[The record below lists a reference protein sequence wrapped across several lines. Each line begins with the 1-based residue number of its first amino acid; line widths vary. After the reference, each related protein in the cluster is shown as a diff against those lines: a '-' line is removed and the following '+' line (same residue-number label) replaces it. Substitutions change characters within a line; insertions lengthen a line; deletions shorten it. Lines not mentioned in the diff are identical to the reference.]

1 MARGKGEDGP
11 HPVDRHVGRRVCEK
25 RLALGYNQSDLGRAL
40 GLTFQQIQKYEKGD
54 NRIAI
59 STLARMR
66 PVLGIEA
73 EDLLPPLRDDG
84 SPIGDPLAAQG
95 GTITGVQLARLF
107 GQMRP
112 DQQRAMHDIAKI
124 VVGACAPETMAPAG
138 C

>member
-1 MARGKGEDGP
+1 MNKRSATPLDVEIGQRLKKARIRAG
-11 HPVDRHVGRRVCEK
+11 
-25 RLALGYNQSDLGRAL
+25 LTQSDLAQAA

-54 NRIAI
+54 NRVAI

-73 EDLLPPLRDDG
+73 ADLLPPLRQDG
-84 SPIGDPLAAQG
+84 TPIGDPLAAQG

-112 DQQRAMHDIAKI
+112 DQQRSMLDIARI
-124 VVGACAPETMAPAG
+124 VVNACTPEPMAAA
-138 C
+138 

>member
-1 MARGKGEDGP
+1 MNKRSATALDVEIGQRLKKARI
-11 HPVDRHVGRRVCEK
+11 RVG
-25 RLALGYNQSDLGRAL
+25 LTQSDLAQAA

-124 VVGACAPETMAPAG
+124 VVSASAPETMAAA
-138 C
+138 

>member
-1 MARGKGEDGP
+1 MNKRSATALDVEIGQRLRKARMRCSLTQTD
-11 HPVDRHVGRRVCEK
+11 
-25 RLALGYNQSDLGRAL
+25 LAEAA
-40 GLTFQQIQKYEKGD
+40 GLSFQQVQKYEKGD
-54 NRIAI
+54 NRLAI

-73 EDLLPPLRDDG
+73 EDLLPPLRNDG

-112 DQQRAMHDIAKI
+112 EQQRAMLDIAKI
-124 VVGACAPETMAPAG
+124 VVSASGPETMAAA
-138 C
+138 

>member
-1 MARGKGEDGP
+1 MKKRSATPLDVEIGQRLKKARI
-11 HPVDRHVGRRVCEK
+11 RVG
-25 RLALGYNQSDLGRAL
+25 LTQSDLAQAA

-124 VVGACAPETMAPAG
+124 VVSACAPETMAPA
-138 C
+138 

>member
-1 MARGKGEDGP
+1 MNVRSATALDVEIGQRLRKARMRCSLTQTD
-11 HPVDRHVGRRVCEK
+11 
-25 RLALGYNQSDLGRAL
+25 LAEAA
-40 GLTFQQIQKYEKGD
+40 GLSFQQVQKYEKGD
-54 NRIAI
+54 NRLAI

-73 EDLLPPLRDDG
+73 EDLLPPLRNDG

-112 DQQRAMHDIAKI
+112 DQQRAMLDIAKI
-124 VVGACAPETMAPAG
+124 VVSASAPETMAAA
-138 C
+138 

>member
-1 MARGKGEDGP
+1 MTKRSATPLDVEIGQRLKKARI
-11 HPVDRHVGRRVCEK
+11 RVG
-25 RLALGYNQSDLGRAL
+25 LTQSDLAQAA

-54 NRIAI
+54 NRVAI

-73 EDLLPPLRDDG
+73 TDLLPPLRDDG
-84 SPIGDPLAAQG
+84 TPIGDPLAALG

-124 VVGACAPETMAPAG
+124 VVSACAQDQMAAA
-138 C
+138 

>member
-1 MARGKGEDGP
+1 MNKRSATALDVEIGQRLKKARI
-11 HPVDRHVGRRVCEK
+11 RVGLTQTD
-25 RLALGYNQSDLGRAL
+25 LAQAA

-73 EDLLPPLRDDG
+73 ADLLPPIREDG

-107 GQMRP
+107 GKMRP
-112 DQQRAMHDIAKI
+112 DQQRSILDIAKI
-124 VVGACAPETMAPAG
+124 VVTASAPETMAAA
-138 C
+138 

>member
-1 MARGKGEDGP
+1 MPRRTQDIDAAVGLRMAA
-11 HPVDRHVGRRVCEK
+11 RR
-25 RLALGYNQSDLGRAL
+25 SAL
-40 GLTFQQIQKYEKGD
+40 GLSQTALATQLGVSFQQVQKYEKGD
-54 NRIAI
+54 NRLAI

-73 EDLLPPLRDDG
+73 EDLLPPLRIDG

-112 DQQRAMHDIAKI
+112 DQQRAMLDIAKI
-124 VVGACAPETMAPAG
+124 VVSASAHETMAAA
-138 C
+138 

>member
-1 MARGKGEDGP
+1 MTKRSATALDAEIGQRLRKARMRCSLTQTD
-11 HPVDRHVGRRVCEK
+11 
-25 RLALGYNQSDLGRAL
+25 LADAA
-40 GLTFQQIQKYEKGD
+40 GLSFQQVQKYEKGD
-54 NRIAI
+54 NRLAL

-73 EDLLPPLRDDG
+73 ADLLPPLRKDG

-112 DQQRAMHDIAKI
+112 DQQRALLDIAKI
-124 VVGACAPETMAPAG
+124 VVSASAPETMAAA
-138 C
+138 